1 MLKFVIVN
9 EENDGYSHSYNL
21 HLKMVNLEKITNFF
35 CEKNTGAI
43 QKV

>member
-9 EENDGYSHSYNL
+9 EENDGYNHTYNL
-21 HLKMVNLEKITNFF
+21 DSKRVNLEKITNY
-35 CEKNTGAI
+35 TGAI